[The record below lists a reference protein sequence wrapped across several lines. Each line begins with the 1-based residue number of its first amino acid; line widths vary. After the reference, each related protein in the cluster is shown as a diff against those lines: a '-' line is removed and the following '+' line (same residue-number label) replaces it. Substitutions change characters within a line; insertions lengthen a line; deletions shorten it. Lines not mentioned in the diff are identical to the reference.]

1 MTDVIVKFPFSKIN
15 DIDSIIEDITV
26 CYNTLKYKQLKLKD
40 EFISIHFIS
49 DHKENYNSIYYYFKN
64 KFKKYDVNNFSIDVL
79 EYR

>member
-15 DIDSIIEDITV
+15 DVDSIIEDITV

-79 EYR
+79 EYS

>member
-15 DIDSIIEDITV
+15 DVDSIIEDITV

>member
-79 EYR
+79 ECK